1 MLGLFSFLLKFERL
15 FKMFSFSLY
24 QRGVCT
30 LPLWPWKAEIARSSG
45 NETMNGQVLSFRE
58 SKSVRYQ
65 RLILVYHADLYRY
78 AYWLCHNSDLAQDLV
93 QDTFER
99 AWKSLD
105 NLEDVNAAKGWLFTI
120 LRRENARR
128 FDKKQFEYD
137 DTELDELV
145 ADGIADPE
153 QQLSDEKIRVAIA
166 ALPQE
171 YKEPLMMQVVGGF
184 VSEEIAE
191 QLSLNINT
199 VNTRLFRAR
208 AYLQRV
214 FRTGK
219 GA

>member
-30 LPLWPWKAEIARSSG
+30 LPLWSWKAEIARSSG

>member
-1 MLGLFSFLLKFERL
+1 
-15 FKMFSFSLY
+15 
-24 QRGVCT
+24 
-30 LPLWPWKAEIARSSG
+30 
-45 NETMNGQVLSFRE
+45 MNGQVLSFRE

-65 RLILVYHADLYRY
+65 RLILVYHADLCRY
-78 AYWLCHNSDLAQDLV
+78 VYWLCHNSDLAQDLV

>member
-1 MLGLFSFLLKFERL
+1 
-15 FKMFSFSLY
+15 
-24 QRGVCT
+24 
-30 LPLWPWKAEIARSSG
+30 
-45 NETMNGQVLSFRE
+45 MNGQVLSFRE

>member
-30 LPLWPWKAEIARSSG
+30 LPLWSWKAEIARSSG

-65 RLILVYHADLYRY
+65 RLILVYHAALYRY